1 MPTLQPVATYSFR
14 DRWHLDA
21 PPERVHEV
29 LADIR
34 VAVSDWRA
42 MTARASEIATE
53 LVTRPSATVP
63 AQEAA
68 QGAALLEWLVDG
80 EFVFRTTQPTDSGLR
95 YGFERN
101 TTAGGLRDAHDW
113 LRQGRFR
120 FVAEQG
126 DAADPA
132 TWFEDDARGARVKAE
147 LARIGVGGR
156 GPAPGPAPK
165 GLGDLDGLDLL
176 DDL

>member
-1 MPTLQPVATYSFR
+1 MDARQRRQLAQM
-14 DRWHLDA
+14 LDQV
-21 PPERVHEV
+21 R
-29 LADIR
+29 
-34 VAVSDWRA
+34 
-42 MTARASEIATE
+42 
-53 LVTRPSATVP
+53 VTRTVP
-63 AQEAA
+63 FYWVYARYGVDGEAFLGVWRRA
-68 QGAALLEWLVDG
+68 HEAKAAAFDLRREAERTVLVDGQVWFLDG